1 MSTAPTFDLQSHSRH
16 SDGELAPA
24 DVVRLAALA
33 GVRLL
38 ALSDHDTI
46 AGVDEAL
53 RAGAEHG
60 VRVVPAAE
68 LSSVDPVG
76 EDLHILGYGVDHRD
90 GLLAERLATYRA
102 DRERRAERMALALR
116 ELGYELD
123 ERPLAARRD
132 AGAPIGRPHLAQ
144 AVVGC
149 PANAQRLAEE
159 GLQEPSAFLVAY
171 LIEGKPAFRGREVPT
186 VSGAIATIHEAGGVA
201 VWAHPFWDVEDP
213 AEVLATIDRFRRDGL
228 DGVEAF
234 YVTHTEQQTLLLA
247 DRCEELGLLSTG
259 SSDFHGPHHRQF
271 SRFLAHELYG
281 RTPRLGPIGAE

>member
-1 MSTAPTFDLQSHSRH
+1 MSPGPTFDLQSHSRH
-16 SDGELAPA
+16 SDGELEPA
-24 DVVRLAALA
+24 QVVRLAAQA

-38 ALSDHDTI
+38 ALSDHDTT

-53 RAGAEHG
+53 CAGAELG
-60 VRVVPAAE
+60 LRVVPAAE
-68 LSSVDPVG
+68 LSAVDPAG
-76 EDLHILGYGVDHRD
+76 EDLHILGYGIDHRD
-90 GLLAERLATYRA
+90 ARLSERLATFRA

-123 ERPLAARRD
+123 ERPLQARRE

-149 PANAQRLAEE
+149 PANARRLAEE

-171 LIEGKPAFRGREVPT
+171 LIEGRPAFRGREVPIVT
-186 VSGAIATIHEAGGVA
+186 EAIATIHDAGGLA
-201 VWAHPFWDVEDP
+201 VWAHPFWDVAEP
-213 AEVLATIDRFRRDGL
+213 AEVLATIDRFAREGL

-234 YVTHTEQQTLLLA
+234 YITHTEEQTLLLA

-281 RTPRLGPIGAE
+281 RAPRLGPIGAE